1 MSGVTPVLRR
11 LRRVPRGPVLVLL
24 MYALMLILPQLLSG
38 TIKDQNY
45 LDIFQEYANIA
56 PLALAVGLT
65 MIMAEFD
72 ISVVS
77 TYALG
82 GVLAIKLGDS
92 SGIWVGVLAAAGAGT
107 LIGLV
112 QGGII
117 ARLNIS
123 SVPVTLAGF
132 LAIWG
137 LANVVAGGQQVAST
151 DYALGEKLVGATFTY
166 FTFASLLVLG
176 ATLLV
181 HLILVYTRLGRD
193 LRAVGGDR
201 RASAISGIHVP
212 WVIVGTFAAAGLIA
226 GLGGALQALSYSSA
240 SPNVSFSPLI
250 VAVIA
255 AIIGGVGISGA
266 KGSAIGIGCGV
277 LVLAL
282 LQETL
287 IIVEIDPNLA
297 TVITGGV
304 LMVIAIAS
312 APGLRAPQAL
322 MARLRPLFGQ

>member
-1 MSGVTPVLRR
+1 MNGTRKVLRR
-11 LRRVPRGPVLVLL
+11 LRRAPRGLVLALL
-24 MYALMLILPQLLSG
+24 MYALMLILPQILSG
-38 TIKDQNY
+38 RVENQNY

-56 PLALAVGLT
+56 PLAVAVGLT

-77 TYALG
+77 TYTLG

-92 SGIWVGVLAAAGAGT
+92 SGILVGVLAAAGAGT
-107 LIGLV
+107 LLGLI
-112 QGGII
+112 QGGIV

-137 LANVVAGGQQVAST
+137 LANVIAGGQQAAST
-151 DYALGEKLVGATFTY
+151 KYALGEKLVGATFTY
-166 FTFASLLVLG
+166 FTFASLLVIG
-176 ATLLV
+176 GTILV
-181 HLILVYTRLGRD
+181 HLVLVYTRLGRD

-201 RASAISGIHVP
+201 HASAISGIRVP

-240 SPNVSFSPLI
+240 NPNVSFNPLVI
-250 VAVIA
+250 AVIA

-266 KGSAIGIGCGV
+266 KGSAVGIGCGV
-277 LVLAL
+277 LVLAV

-287 IIVEIDPNLA
+287 IVVEIDPNLA

-304 LMVIAIAS
+304 LMIIAVVS
-312 APGLRAPQAL
+312 APDLRAPRAL
-322 MARLRPLFGQ
+322 LARLRPIFGQ